1 MIELIEIK
9 KRERRPL
16 RFGRRGNPDGELIY
30 IQPFD
35 LCRSGRREV
44 MLLKVDI
51 LRLQTV
57 LAGLETAPARIAK
70 KPKRIA
76 RSLSIYGTQRRLTE
90 CGLENRLSIERVD
103 PHQKTKAIKLRKIW
117 F

>member
-1 MIELIEIK
+1 MIELIKIK

-16 RFGRRGNPDGELIY
+16 RFGRCGNPGRELIY

-44 MLLKVDI
+44 MLLKLDL

-57 LAGLETAPARIAK
+57 LAGLETTPARIAK
-70 KPKRIA
+70 KPERIA
-76 RSLSIYGTQRRLTE
+76 RSLSIGGTQRRLAQR
-90 CGLENRLSIERVD
+90 RLKNFLGFAHVAQ
-103 PHQKTKAIKLRKIW
+103 HQETK
-117 F
+117 

>member
-16 RFGRRGNPDGELIY
+16 RFGRCRNPDGKLID

-35 LCRSGRREV
+35 LCRSRRREV
-44 MLLKVDI
+44 MLLKLDI

-57 LAGLETAPARIAK
+57 LAGLETTPAHIAK
-70 KPKRIA
+70 KPEWIA
-76 RSLSIYGTQRRLTE
+76 RCLSIGGTQHRFAQRRLKDF
-90 CGLENRLSIERVD
+90 LRSARVAQ
-103 PHQKTKAIKLRKIW
+103 HQETKAIKLRKIS